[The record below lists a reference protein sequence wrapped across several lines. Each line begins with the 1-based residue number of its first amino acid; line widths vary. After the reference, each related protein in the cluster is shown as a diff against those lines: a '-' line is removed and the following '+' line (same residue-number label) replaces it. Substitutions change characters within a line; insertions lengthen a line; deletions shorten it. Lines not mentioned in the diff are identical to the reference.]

1 MVAVEDPTGG
11 PVPAHVPADRVLKW
25 TPETNPEMPN
35 DPWAAYEKLRE
46 VAPGVFWSPESME
59 SKGVWFATSYE
70 LCREVLQEHK
80 RFTTSMDFAPGIN
93 NAWPRRLIPLELDPP
108 DHQRY
113 RSLLTPLFAP
123 AAIDRLDAGILATA
137 TELIDDVLD
146 DGHCDFMS
154 QFASLLPGTVFIQLL
169 GLDPT
174 ERDRCTGW
182 VETFLRS
189 GTAEERRQVGI
200 DIQELLVGHIEAKRA
215 DPGPDLVSQL
225 TLARVQGERI
235 EDEYIQD
242 ICFLLFLAGLDTVG
256 SGLGHMFRYLGEH
269 EEKRQEL
276 IARPE
281 LIPEAIEEL
290 LRWNSF
296 VNVSRTVRVDTEL
309 GGVPMKKG
317 DHIHVVLVLADR
329 DESVFDTP
337 QDVNFERGQNPHLA
351 FSAGVHRCVGSH
363 LARRELRV
371 AIEQWLTR
379 VPDFHVPT
387 GAQITY
393 SPYAHFTIEHL
404 PLEWSTNL

>member
-1 MVAVEDPTGG
+1 MA
-11 PVPAHVPADRVLKW
+11 K
-25 TPETNPEMPN
+25 

-46 VAPGVFWSPESME
+46 VAPGVFWSPEA
-59 SKGVWFATSYE
+59 GNGRGAWFATSYE
-70 LCREVLQEHK
+70 LCREVLQQHT
-80 RFTTSMDFAPGIN
+80 RFTTTMDFAPGIN

-113 RSLLTPLFAP
+113 RSLLTPMFAP
-123 AAIDRLDAGILATA
+123 AAIERLDAGILATA
-137 TELIDDVLD
+137 TELIDNVIG
-146 DGHCDFMS
+146 DGHCEFMS
-154 QFASLLPGTVFIQLL
+154 QFASLLPSTVFIQLL

-182 VETFLRS
+182 VETFLRR
-189 GTAEERRQVGI
+189 GTAEERQQVGI

-225 TLARVQGERI
+225 TLARLDGEPI

-242 ICFLLFLAGLDTVG
+242 MCFLLFLAGLDTVG
-256 SGLGHMFRYLGEH
+256 SGLGHIFRYLGEH
-269 EEKRQEL
+269 EERRREL
-276 IARPE
+276 RAQPE
-281 LIPEAIEEL
+281 RIPEAIEEL

-317 DHIHVVLVLADR
+317 EHVHVVLLLADR
-329 DESVFDTP
+329 DRSVFAIP
-337 QDVNFERGQNPHLA
+337 QDVDFAREDSPHLA

-371 AIEQWLTR
+371 AIEQWLRR
-379 VPDFHVPT
+379 VPDFHLPAGT
-387 GAQITY
+387 QIRY

-404 PLEWSTNL
+404 PLEWSARR